1 MKVSKNGR
9 RLIKHFEGF
18 SPTAYKCS
26 AGVWTI
32 GWGNTYIN
40 GRPVRAGD
48 VVTLQEANKMFR
60 EYLARNVIPVI
71 KSSVIFTKIPQHHV
85 DAFASFVYNLGG
97 GAFQN
102 STLLREYNNLG
113 FKGKVI
119 AEFHRWVFAGGRKL
133 DGLVRRRKAEAHL
146 FEHGELN
153 FYE

>member
-1 MKVSKNGR
+1 MKISRNGR
-9 RLIKHFEGF
+9 RLIKQFEGF

-40 GRPVRAGD
+40 GRPVRADD

-71 KSSVIFTKIPQHHV
+71 KSSVMYTKVPQHHV
-85 DAFASFVYNLGG
+85 DAFASFIYNLGS

-102 STLLREYNNLG
+102 STLLRKYNNLG
-113 FKGKVI
+113 FKVETI
-119 AEFHRWVFAGGRKL
+119 AEFHRWVYVGVNKL

-146 FEHGELN
+146 FEYGELN